1 MPGPANAGIAGMTFS
16 VEAIVR
22 QETSA
27 RVG

>member
-1 MPGPANAGIAGMTFS
+1 MPGPANAGIPGMTIS